1 MCIRDSSRGFSFLI
15 MANMRN
21 NTIPPIKYLA
31 PGNEN
36 ASLSGIRY
44 LVRTT
49 VIPPSD
55 ADVDASIA
63 PK

>member
-1 MCIRDSSRGFSFLI
+1 